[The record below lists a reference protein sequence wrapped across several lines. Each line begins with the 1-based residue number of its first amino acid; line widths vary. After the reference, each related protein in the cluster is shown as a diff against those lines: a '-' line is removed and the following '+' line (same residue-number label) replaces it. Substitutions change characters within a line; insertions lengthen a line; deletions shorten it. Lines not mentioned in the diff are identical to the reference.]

1 MAVTLKL
8 KLKLKQQRSQERHR
22 RILDAAT
29 RVFGDRGLAV
39 ASLTDVAR
47 AAGVPLP
54 SIYDYFADKE
64 DLIANVPARNF
75 EELYEILDRQADE
88 GSCRDRLHR
97 LYTATFSYIVGNPS
111 WGRVFF
117 LEIWPSVLAEH
128 PTIRRSIDD
137 YARRYIDLLEE
148 GVARREFRRDLDPH
162 LAMSLLM
169 GAMCHLTAVWLLYG
183 KRFDLRMKGAAAFAA
198 LSPTFAKRRRS

>member
-1 MAVTLKL
+1 MAVT
-8 KLKLKQQRSQERHR
+8 LKLKQQRSQERQR

-29 RVFGDRGLAV
+29 QVFGDRGLAV

-75 EELYEILDRQADE
+75 EELYGILDRQAGE

-117 LEIWPSVLAEH
+117 LEIWPSVLAGH
-128 PTIRRSIDD
+128 PTTRRSIDD
-137 YARRYIDLLEE
+137 YARRYLDILED
-148 GVARREFRRDLDPH
+148 GIARREFRRDLDPY

-183 KRFDLRMKGAAAFAA
+183 GKFDLRVKGEAAFAA
-198 LSPTFAKRRRS
+198 LYPTFVQRRRS

>member
-1 MAVTLKL
+1 MAVT
-8 KLKLKQQRSQERHR
+8 LKLKQQRSQERQR

-29 RVFGDRGLAV
+29 RVFGDCGLAV

-47 AAGVPLP
+47 DAAVPLP
-54 SIYDYFADKE
+54 SIYDYFQDKE

-75 EELYEILDRQADE
+75 EELYEILDKEDH
-88 GSCRDRLHR
+88 GTCRERLHR

-117 LEIWPSVLAEH
+117 LEIWPSVLAGH

-137 YARRYIDLLEE
+137 YARRYLNILEE
-148 GVARREFRRDLDPH
+148 GIARREFRRDLDPY

-169 GAMCHLTAVWLLYG
+169 GVMCHLTAVWLLYG
-183 KRFDLRMKGAAAFAA
+183 KRFDLRVKGAAAFAA
-198 LSPTFAKRRRS
+198 LYPTFAKRGRS